1 MERDDDA
8 AAGSAWVS
16 EIHRGR
22 RRFLIAAAT
31 GVATLAA
38 GGGGLFAANAR
49 GRAAYER
56 AVGATWRHS
65 DHTDQPLSDVRRE
78 LVRYATLAASSHNT
92 QPWRF
97 RFDEGG
103 IVVLPD
109 LRRRCHAVDPDD
121 HHLFVSLGCASE
133 NIVQAAAAFGLRARP
148 AFDVA
153 GGGIRI
159 DLTPDAPRRTALFE
173 AIPHRQCTRA
183 DYEER
188 PLSPVHLRV
197 LDDAGNG
204 EGVRMLMFSERV
216 QREQILA
223 YLVAAN
229 SAQMDD
235 ASFVSELKSWIRF
248 SYGEALATRDGL
260 FSKASGNPVV
270 PGPIGRSLF
279 GLFFTKQ
286 AENRKYEH
294 QLRNSAGIAVFVSEK
309 NDPAHWVEA
318 GRCYQRFALQAT
330 ALQLRHAFINQPVE
344 VAAVRGQFAT
354 HLGLDG
360 RRPDL
365 VVRFGYGPEM
375 PRSLRRPVED
385 VILRA

>member
-1 MERDDDA
+1 MTTHADSA
-8 AAGSAWVS
+8 AAP
-16 EIHRGR
+16 EIHHGR
-22 RRFLIAAAT
+22 RRFLIAATA
-31 GVATLAA
+31 GGATLAV
-38 GGGGLFAANAR
+38 GGGGLLAANLS
-49 GRAAYER
+49 GRSEYER
-56 AVGATWRHS
+56 AVRSTWRHS
-65 DHTDQPLSDVRRE
+65 DRTDLPLPDAQRE
-78 LVRYATLAASSHNT
+78 LVRYATLAANSHNT
-92 QPWRF
+92 QPWQF
-97 RFDEGG
+97 RLDAGG

-133 NIVQAAAAFGLRARP
+133 NIIQAASAFGLRALP
-148 AFDVA
+148 TFDVA
-153 GGGIRI
+153 TAGIRI
-159 DLTPDAPRRTALFE
+159 DMTPDTPRRTALFE

-188 PLSPVHLRV
+188 QVSPAHLR
-197 LDDAGNG
+197 LLEDAGSDN
-204 EGVRMLMFSERV
+204 GVRMLMFTERMR
-216 QREQILA
+216 REQILA
-223 YLVAAN
+223 YLIAAN

-279 GLFFTKQ
+279 GLVFTKD

-309 NDPAHWVEA
+309 SDPAHWVEA

-344 VAAVRGQFAT
+344 VPAVRGQFAT
-354 HLGLDG
+354 YLGLDG

-375 PRSLRRPVED
+375 PRSLRRPVEH
-385 VILRA
+385 VISSGIGS